1 MSRNL
6 PWGGGGG
13 MYSSQYVKLSLC
25 PSEID
30 SSSCKTNL
38 VEGIKTVQKIM
49 NEKLVLTN
57 YILQW
62 IETLLL
68 HPQRVFN
75 TISWSTP
82 ELSFPNL
89 LCWLD
94 DNGNERQQAELET
107 SSAMRLF

>member
-1 MSRNL
+1 
-6 PWGGGGG
+6 

-38 VEGIKTVQKIM
+38 VEGTKTVQKIM

-68 HPQRVFN
+68 HR
-75 TISWSTP
+75 
-82 ELSFPNL
+82 
-89 LCWLD
+89 
-94 DNGNERQQAELET
+94 NEYLI
-107 SSAMRLF
+107 LFHGQHLN